1 MTAKKSAEH
10 HFKINIKTMKKI
22 TILILFIFITCSAIL
37 NLFNTRLFYMEQI
50 HHDMMAYVLGFSTIF
65 LFFGWSYK
73 LASKL
78 FTKKII

>member
-1 MTAKKSAEH
+1 
-10 HFKINIKTMKKI
+10 MKKA
-22 TILILFIFITCSAIL
+22 TILILFIFITCSVIL
-37 NLFNTRLFYMEQI
+37 NLFNTELFYMSQNHYDI
-50 HHDMMAYVLGFSTIF
+50 MAYVLGFSTIF

>member
-1 MTAKKSAEH
+1 
-10 HFKINIKTMKKI
+10 
-22 TILILFIFITCSAIL
+22 
-37 NLFNTRLFYMEQI
+37 MEQA